1 MPATHVTV
9 ARAVADGW
17 ECVDDAG
24 RRLVLA
30 PDEIDPAL
38 RTLRVGQRLA
48 VREASGRRLAT
59 LP

>member
-17 ECVDDAG
+17 ECIDAG
-24 RRLVLA
+24 RRVVLA

-38 RTLRVGQRLA
+38 RSLRVGQRLA
-48 VREASGRRLAT
+48 VREASGRRRAT
-59 LP
+59 FP